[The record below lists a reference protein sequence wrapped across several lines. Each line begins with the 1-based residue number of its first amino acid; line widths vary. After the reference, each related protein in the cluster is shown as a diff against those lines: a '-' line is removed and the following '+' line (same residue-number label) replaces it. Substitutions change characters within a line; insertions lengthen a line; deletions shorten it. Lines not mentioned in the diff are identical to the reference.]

1 MELKIPQLG
10 IINKIL
16 YSLILK
22 KMFLHRIGFQT
33 QKFNFLFILEFLSCL
48 KAIPEVKQRLVHL
61 NQLLFDFEVPLSK
74 NLQSLRLFELSG
86 TAV

>member
-1 MELKIPQLG
+1 
-10 IINKIL
+10 
-16 YSLILK
+16 
-22 KMFLHRIGFQT
+22 MFLHRTGFQT

-48 KAIPEVKQRLVHL
+48 KAFPEVKQRLLHL

-74 NLQSLRLFELSG
+74 DLQSLRLFELSG